1 MAVPYRY
8 SLLFAALISSAAGAK
23 QIVTIADRDVDG
35 LVAAIH
41 AANQSPDQTTI
52 RLAKGGLYTLVT
64 ATDEKLEIGLPV
76 ISGRVAI
83 DGNGADLRR
92 YSNDDFALFA
102 VAKGGALSLSELT
115 LSEGSRG
122 AIVNHGEL
130 SLSHVRVIDNV
141 AKGTPAII
149 ENYGELSVRD
159 SEISYNQ
166 IAATQRDAGTVLN
179 FGTLEL
185 TRSSIESNWISR
197 RFDTLIAASAV
208 LNLGDMKLRAVK
220 VRENTVSTEEEGA
233 SLAAIVNAGNGAYEA
248 SDLLMEN
255 NEPVDTTS
263 VVRRV
268 N

>member
-52 RLAKGGLYTLVT
+52 RLAKGGLYTVVT
-64 ATDEKLEIGLPV
+64 ATDEKLEIGFPV
-76 ISGRVAI
+76 ISGQVAI
-83 DGNGADLRR
+83 EGNGSDLRR
-92 YSNDDFALFA
+92 YSNEDFALFA
-102 VAKGGALSLSELT
+102 VATGGELSLSALT
-115 LSEGSRG
+115 LAEGSRG

-130 SLSHVRVIDNV
+130 LLSHVRVIDNV
-141 AKGTPAII
+141 AKDTPAII
-149 ENYGELSVRD
+149 ENYGTLRVRD
-159 SEISYNQ
+159 SEISFNQ

-185 TRSSIESNWISR
+185 TRSRIESNWISR

-208 LNLGDMKLRAVK
+208 LNLGEMKLRAVT
-220 VRENTVSTEEEGA
+220 VRENTASSEEGGP
-233 SLAAIVNAGNGAYEA
+233 SLAAIVNAGNGAFEA
-248 SDLLMEN
+248 SDLTLEN
-255 NEPVDTTS
+255 NEPVDTTT
-263 VVRRV
+263 VARRV